1 MKKPTKA
8 SLETA
13 NPPINASAEKQSAR
27 KKRSDNRQILMRQR
41 NTENL
46 LKAGETIFS
55 KRGFD
60 GATTAEI
67 AKLAGVSK
75 ATLHYYFRTKEE
87 IYEAVLGRILD
98 LWVSALEEINPH
110 IEPDKAIAN
119 YIARKI
125 EYSRIYPELTRLWA
139 MEMLGGARHVQ
150 AQLRVR
156 VDQIVKSK
164 CSVIQEWIENGKMDP
179 VDPHHL
185 FFLLWASTQ
194 TYAEDEAQVSII
206 LGQARLDEDV
216 FSVARRTTTQIFLR
230 GLNLAE
236 TVEP

>member
-1 MKKPTKA
+1 MKNPTRAPLKVIDP
-8 SLETA
+8 SG
-13 NPPINASAEKQSAR
+13 NASPENHGGR
-27 KKRSDNRQILMRQR
+27 KKRSDGRQILMRQR

-46 LKAGETIFS
+46 LKAGEAVFS

-67 AKLAGVSK
+67 AKHAGVSK

-87 IYEAVLGRILD
+87 IYEAVLDRILD
-98 LWVSALEEINPH
+98 LWVSALEEITPN
-110 IEPDKAIAN
+110 IEPEDAIAN

-125 EYSRIYPELTRLWA
+125 EYSRNYPELTRLWA
-139 MEMLGGARHVQ
+139 MEMLSGARHVQ
-150 AQLRVR
+150 SQLRVR

-164 CSVIQEWIENGKMDP
+164 CSVIEDWISAGKMDA

-206 LGQARLDEDV
+206 LGQAHLDE
-216 FSVARRTTTQIFLR
+216 SVYSIARRTTTQIFLR
-230 GLNLAE
+230 GLNL
-236 TVEP
+236 TDKV